1 MIFQKTIPL
10 TRVKLTAIILIGI
23 AAIMIPVAASYY
35 YQTSQ
40 AVSQANATGPLFI
53 SWGDP
58 DLTPQTSQG
67 TGWESLTITGI
78 VSQLPNLPGYYR
90 YKTISLEGK
99 LHAQWMD
106 NSGFFVLDSNF
117 SLSSYETLY
126 QETTLNPST
135 DSFYVSFMD
144 YSASIQVNGTVT
156 STSGEAGIK
165 AAVPGYFEQR
175 GQSRITTFII
185 YAPSLGDPQFVI
197 QWSQTSQTL
206 DGTRLPAATQFS
218 QTINIT
224 GYS

>member
-144 YSASIQVNGTVT
+144 YSASIQVNNPELQHSS
-156 STSGEAGIK
+156 ST
-165 AAVPGYFEQR
+165 
-175 GQSRITTFII
+175 
-185 YAPSLGDPQFVI
+185 LH
-197 QWSQTSQTL
+197 
-206 DGTRLPAATQFS
+206 RLATPNS
-218 QTINIT
+218 
-224 GYS
+224 